1 MKKNNEFFRTKFL
14 RLSTRFLV
22 SVASVSS
29 LLLPASCSDDDNV
42 PPDVTKKNPT
52 TFIKDAEK
60 VAMLRSM
67 KDVDGSGRLYEINYT
82 ADYKL
87 DDVLKSGFTETNQL
101 FNYVAYLL
109 YDSLPG
115 KKAQVSFDAG
125 CSAFAVP
132 DRQSGNFL
140 MGRNYDFCHA
150 TEDGKG
156 YKSIAAIIVHTA
168 PEGGKK
174 SISMVD
180 GMQLGYGQ
188 GFYTD
193 GDTDLSLL
201 MGLPYAALD
210 GINEDGFAV
219 SVLKLDGKPTQQREE
234 GKKKIFTTIAMRMLL
249 DRASTVEQAKNMLK
263 EYNMCMDN
271 DTASYHFFMA
281 DATGDY
287 AIVEYTN
294 SNTGDYPK
302 NIEFL
307 QGNDTLRCVTN
318 FYVSPTMGETKYGMK
333 YSKHGMDRYVKLRET
348 LQENNYTL
356 TPDEGRKLLKLVS
369 QGPEV
374 EETTGFTQW
383 SEIFNLNKKT
393 VTMSILRE
401 WNKKFEFGIE

>member
-1 MKKNNEFFRTKFL
+1 
-14 RLSTRFLV
+14 
-22 SVASVSS
+22 
-29 LLLPASCSDDDNV
+29 
-42 PPDVTKKNPT
+42 
-52 TFIKDAEK
+52 
-60 VAMLRSM
+60 
-67 KDVDGSGRLYEINYT
+67 
-82 ADYKL
+82 
-87 DDVLKSGFTETNQL
+87 
-101 FNYVAYLL
+101 
-109 YDSLPG
+109 
-115 KKAQVSFDAG
+115 
-125 CSAFAVP
+125 
-132 DRQSGNFL
+132 
-140 MGRNYDFCHA
+140 
-150 TEDGKG
+150 
-156 YKSIAAIIVHTA
+156 
-168 PEGGKK
+168 
-174 SISMVD
+174 
-180 GMQLGYGQ
+180 
-188 GFYTD
+188 
-193 GDTDLSLL
+193 
-201 MGLPYAALD
+201 
-210 GINEDGFAV
+210 
-219 SVLKLDGKPTQQREE
+219 
-234 GKKKIFTTIAMRMLL
+234 
-249 DRASTVEQAKNMLK
+249 MLK